1 MISVLF
7 SWLIIG
13 LFSYVIGYVS
23 LRALYGKDKEWYST
37 DCFVIVGLIVIGIYA
52 QIYSLFG
59 GVSKGAFLVLCVF
72 VIICLLME
80 GNNIILKIKSREK
93 QDTKKIIM
101 GITVLIIA
109 SLWTCS
115 SPRHYDTY
123 LYHAQ
128 MIRWIEEYGV
138 VPGLGNLHFRFA
150 YNSAIMPL
158 HALFSLKWLFGQSL
172 HTLNG
177 FITLFVMEYC
187 VLSSKK
193 DRLYL
198 TNIIKAGVFV
208 YLLYDAIQ
216 ISSPNSDTAALL
228 LVFYVVIK
236 WIELSENKRND
247 VLAYSLLC
255 MIALYCVTV
264 KLSVTP
270 VFLIFVLP
278 LTILLREK
286 RIGDVIKH
294 LLLGV
299 VVVSPFVIRNIII
312 SGYLLYPYEL
322 TAIKRIDW
330 ILPKEILI
338 SDRAEIIAWAR
349 KNQDVARNSQH
360 IWQWIGDWYSQI
372 NILWQV
378 LLIITAIGTVIII
391 VDLIKHK
398 FSPELTVIIVI
409 NIMGLLFWLFTAPL
423 PRYGTIYM
431 ITIPC
436 LALWCLANNCRFL
449 QTIIERG
456 INLAPSIG
464 IALYILLYVIC
475 VYGGIV
481 DNPQLAL
488 QNDYNNREVYYDNSL
503 GVTVAIPMEGDQVG
517 YDPFPSTAY
526 SGTTSTIELRG
537 ETLNEGFRQ
546 KFK

>member
-1 MISVLF
+1 M
-7 SWLIIG
+7 
-13 LFSYVIGYVS
+13 
-23 LRALYGKDKEWYST
+23 
-37 DCFVIVGLIVIGIYA
+37 
-52 QIYSLFG
+52 
-59 GVSKGAFLVLCVF
+59 
-72 VIICLLME
+72 
-80 GNNIILKIKSREK
+80 
-93 QDTKKIIM
+93 
-101 GITVLIIA
+101 
-109 SLWTCS
+109 
-115 SPRHYDTY
+115 
-123 LYHAQ
+123 
-128 MIRWIEEYGV
+128 
-138 VPGLGNLHFRFA
+138 
-150 YNSAIMPL
+150 
-158 HALFSLKWLFGQSL
+158 
-172 HTLNG
+172 
-177 FITLFVMEYC
+177 
-187 VLSSKK
+187 
-193 DRLYL
+193 
-198 TNIIKAGVFV
+198 
-208 YLLYDAIQ
+208 
-216 ISSPNSDTAALL
+216 
-228 LVFYVVIK
+228 
-236 WIELSENKRND
+236 
-247 VLAYSLLC
+247 
-255 MIALYCVTV
+255 
-264 KLSVTP
+264 
-270 VFLIFVLP
+270 
-278 LTILLREK
+278 
-286 RIGDVIKH
+286 
-294 LLLGV
+294 
-299 VVVSPFVIRNIII
+299 
-312 SGYLLYPYEL
+312 
-322 TAIKRIDW
+322 
-330 ILPKEILI
+330 PKEILI

-409 NIMGLLFWLFTAPL
+409 NIIGLLFWLFTAPL

-436 LALWCLANNCRFL
+436 LALWCLTNNCRFL
-449 QTIIERG
+449 QIIIERG

-464 IALYILLYVIC
+464 IAMYILLYVIC